1 MNTIYLVTEADY
13 DGKTIYGAFST
24 DERARAYIIEN
35 KLNANVEEFDV
46 DDYISPEPEFYTYKV
61 SVHENGSIMRN
72 YTADYTPDEPGHA
85 YSMYRFYG
93 VDACFNYL
101 SVYVNAK
108 DKLEAADRAMEVY
121 HYCNKKYEWGVEWY
135 SSDLGQ
141 LLNGV
146 EPEFL
151 VKKSGTSNN
160 D

>member
-1 MNTIYLVTEADY
+1 
-13 DGKTIYGAFST
+13 
-24 DERARAYIIEN
+24 
-35 KLNANVEEFDV
+35 
-46 DDYISPEPEFYTYKV
+46 
-61 SVHENGSIMRN
+61 
-72 YTADYTPDEPGHA
+72 
-85 YSMYRFYG
+85 
-93 VDACFNYL
+93 L